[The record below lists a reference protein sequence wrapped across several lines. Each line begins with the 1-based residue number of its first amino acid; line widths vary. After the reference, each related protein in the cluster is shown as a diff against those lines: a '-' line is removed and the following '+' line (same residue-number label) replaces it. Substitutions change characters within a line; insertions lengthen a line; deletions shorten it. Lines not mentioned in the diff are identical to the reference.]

1 MYLVRYSEIALKSE
15 YVRREWER
23 KLIEN
28 IKEGNIIRDIRRER
42 GRIWIDDKDFNPD
55 ILKRVFGIQS
65 FSYCERCGLEDLESF
80 LLSYSQDRL
89 KEKGSFA
96 LSVKRVG

>member
-1 MYLVRYSEIALKSE
+1 MYLIRYSEIALKSE
-15 YVRREWER
+15 PVRREWEKR
-23 KLIEN
+23 LIEN
-28 IKEGNIIRDIRRER
+28 IRDLLGITDVRRER
-42 GRIWIDDKDFNPD
+42 GRVWIDEKDFNPD
-55 ILKRVFGIQS
+55 LLKRVFGIQS
-65 FSYCERCGLEDLESF
+65 FSYCEKCGLEDLESF